1 MLYKVFIAQW
11 RYPVKDDWTN
21 KVKQNLEEFGLSL
34 SLEEIKSKS
43 VNTFKRMVKTRAK
56 EYTLNFLLNKK
67 ENHKKMDGLSYSDI
81 KLQTYLKDPNI
92 SVAEAKN
99 LYRFR
104 TRSAKFKENMKN
116 GYQSITCP
124 FCFVHPDT
132 QVHSMQC
139 DDIKTK
145 ITIKGIYED
154 IFKQNISKDISET
167 LLKITELRKNII

>member
-1 MLYKVFIAQW
+1 M
-11 RYPVKDDWTN
+11 
-21 KVKQNLEEFGLSL
+21 
-34 SLEEIKSKS
+34 
-43 VNTFKRMVKTRAK
+43 
-56 EYTLNFLLNKK
+56 
-67 ENHKKMDGLSYSDI
+67 
-81 KLQTYLKDPNI
+81 
-92 SVAEAKN
+92 AEAKN

-167 LLKITELRKNII
+167 LIKITDLRKNMI